1 MYQTG
6 YNCDIFFY
14 YKLSF
19 SFFVLFF
26 VQSVHCSTM
35 TQLHRISS
43 SEMGGACVFTLLQF
57 YQYLILVLCI
67 QTIIILGFAL
77 FFSVEIRWSDSYV
90 FPPLQEEKQRTTA
103 WTTAEIHQVSV
114 QSPATVFC
122 TFYALVTL

>member
-1 MYQTG
+1 MHIVLLAESLLVARFSTKTPKKKSQMRMYQTG

-77 FFSVEIRWSDSYV
+77 FFSVEIR
-90 FPPLQEEKQRTTA
+90 
-103 WTTAEIHQVSV
+103 
-114 QSPATVFC
+114 
-122 TFYALVTL
+122 